1 MLDKARAHR
10 RKKSPP
16 AHHEELPLLN
26 TKVAGDFVQSVRGR
40 LPELRER
47 FGPFLR
53 KTREKIDDVYS
64 AAAQVLAE
72 QKEAFED
79 RLAEKKNHARP
90 TRPRK
95 RRPAPVHPT
104 EEKP

>member
-1 MLDKARAHR
+1 MLDQARAHR
-10 RKKSPP
+10 KKKGPRP
-16 AHHEELPLLN
+16 YHEELPLLD
-26 TKVAGDFVQSVRGR
+26 TKIAGDFVRSVKGR

-47 FGPFLR
+47 LGPFLR

-79 RLAEKKNHARP
+79 RLAERKNRSQSS
-90 TRPRK
+90 
-95 RRPAPVHPT
+95 RPAPVRPT
-104 EEKP
+104 REKP